1 MRNAS
6 GVIQCTARNASGIK
20 KGSIKSIDMIQ
31 AKHYLGSVATSAYFE
46 RQATTK
52 KYKTVDRELCL
63 NCKKTCK
70 GDCEEARKIRGI
82 RNEKRK

>member
-20 KGSIKSIDMIQ
+20 KESIKSIDMIQ

-52 KYKTVDRELCL
+52 KDKTADRELCL

-70 GDCEEARKIRGI
+70 GDCEEARKIRRI
-82 RNEKRK
+82 SNEKRK